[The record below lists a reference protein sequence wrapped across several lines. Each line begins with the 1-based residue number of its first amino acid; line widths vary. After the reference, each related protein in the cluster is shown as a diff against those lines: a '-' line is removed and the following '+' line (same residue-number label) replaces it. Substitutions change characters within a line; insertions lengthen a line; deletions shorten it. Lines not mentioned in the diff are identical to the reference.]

1 MSAKGQMT
9 GMLGVYLTAAEL
21 TDKGLTVSITS
32 RNAKGADLLA
42 TDQSYRRT
50 WAIQVKT
57 NRKAAKFWLLNK
69 SYGIDV
75 SPTHVYIFVNLRGKE
90 RPEYY
95 IVPSKIVA
103 RDGFTSTSGTGS
115 IWYAYDIRKAKA
127 ERYRENWG
135 IFDALPQSE

>member
-1 MSAKGQMT
+1 MT

-21 TDKGLTVSITS
+21 TNKGLIVSITS

-42 TDQSYRRT
+42 TDQSYKRT

-69 SYGIDV
+69 SYNEDV
-75 SPTHVYIFVNLRGKE
+75 SKNHVYVFVNLRGNE

-95 IVPSKIVA
+95 IVSSLVVAKDGYTSKSRTASV
-103 RDGFTSTSGTGS
+103 
-115 IWYAYDIRKAKA
+115 WYAYDLVRGKA
-127 ERYRENWG
+127 ERYRENWKL
-135 IFDALPQSE
+135 FES